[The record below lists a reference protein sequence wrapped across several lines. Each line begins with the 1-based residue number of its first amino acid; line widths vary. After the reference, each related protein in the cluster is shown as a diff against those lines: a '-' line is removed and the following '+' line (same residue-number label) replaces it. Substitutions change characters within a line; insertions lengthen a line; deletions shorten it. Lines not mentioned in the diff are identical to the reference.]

1 MDKKIV
7 LTQKAPKPIGPYSQ
21 GVVTAPGLLFAA
33 GQIPV
38 DPTTGDLV
46 EGDIRAQ
53 TRRVLEN
60 LQSVL
65 EAGGASLRT
74 VVKTT
79 VFLKDLNDFATMNDV
94 YGEYF
99 KDSPPARSAVEVA
112 RLPMDANIEIEA
124 VAILERG

>member
-7 LTQKAPKPIGPYSQ
+7 LTEKAPKPIGPYSQ

-38 DPTTGDLV
+38 DPATGDLV
-46 EGDIRAQ
+46 QGDIRAQ

-79 VFLKDLNDFATMNDV
+79 VFMKDLDDFATMNEV

-112 RLPMDANIEIEA
+112 RLPKDANIEIEA
-124 VAILERG
+124 VAILEQG

>member
-38 DPTTGDLV
+38 DPATGDLV

>member
-7 LTQKAPKPIGPYSQ
+7 LTEKAPKPIGPYSQ

-38 DPTTGDLV
+38 DPATGDLV
-46 EGDIRAQ
+46 QGDIRAQ

-79 VFLKDLNDFATMNDV
+79 VFMKDLDDFATMNEV

-112 RLPMDANIEIEA
+112 RLPKDANIEIEA